1 VNLNNFVLCV
11 ILAPAVANAGNF
23 ATCILDKTPGVQ
35 NDAAAYATNKV
46 CMEKYPGGMASVEK
60 GSGRGFLSFD
70 SGAECAAKK
79 AAGTPSLIGGRL
91 IYNAC
96 IALYDKPEPWL
107 EYKGGV
113 FDDLVPQNQTPGRN
127 MTAEEFF
134 GKKK

>member
-1 VNLNNFVLCV
+1 VNLNNLVLCA
-11 ILAPAVANAGNF
+11 ILLPGVANAGNF

-35 NDAAAYATNKV
+35 NDAAAMATNKV
-46 CMEKYPGGMASVEK
+46 CIDKYPGGFAGVEK

-91 IYNAC
+91 IYSAC
-96 IALYDKPEPWL
+96 IALYDKPRPQEQF
-107 EYKGGV
+107 KIGV

-127 MTAEEFF
+127 MTAEEFL